1 MGGIINTINILG
13 WSSVLGL
20 IAYKFFN
27 NPFLFFNED
36 ITLEVDLVTFIQT
49 FQILDILLILIGKSK
64 GSLFGSIAQITGR
77 LVVAWIFLEA

>member
-1 MGGIINTINILG
+1 MGNLINVVNLLG
-13 WSSVLGL
+13 WSAALGM

-36 ITLEVDLVTFIQT
+36 ITIEVDLVAAIQA

-64 GSLFGSIAQITGR
+64 GSLLGSIAQIIGR
-77 LVVAWIFLEA
+77 LVVAWVFL